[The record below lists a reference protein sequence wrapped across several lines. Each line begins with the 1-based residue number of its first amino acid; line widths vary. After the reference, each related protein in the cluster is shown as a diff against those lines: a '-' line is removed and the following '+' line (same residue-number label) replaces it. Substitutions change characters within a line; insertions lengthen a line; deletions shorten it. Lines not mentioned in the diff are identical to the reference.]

1 MIIVFPVAVDLPGNA
16 QTKFGASRDGGNRV
30 HAGVDLPAPA
40 GTEVYS
46 MDTGVVLHPPARFFS
61 NGADTYE
68 VEIAY
73 SWGIVRYG
81 EIGPKFAEGVA
92 AGKTVEAGRLITWV
106 ASQNGGAQLHLEMY
120 SNPTDTSQLTVNG
133 NDKNYLN
140 VPAKNYGR
148 RSDLMDPTP
157 WIQRSMKKTSPLYLE
172 FMKIQ
177 ASGPAAPPSA
187 AEMAAARAALAPYGI
202 GLPD

>member
-1 MIIVFPVAVDLPGNA
+1 MILVFPVAVDLPGNA

-46 MDTGVVLHPPARFFS
+46 MDTGRVLHPPARFFS

-68 VEIAY
+68 LEIAY
-73 SWGIVRYG
+73 PWGIVRYG

-92 AGKTVEAGRLITWV
+92 AGKEVQAGQLITWV

-120 SNPTDTSQLTVNG
+120 
-133 NDKNYLN
+133 DKL
-140 VPAKNYGR
+140 G
-148 RSDLMDPTP
+148 SHG
-157 WIQRSMKKTSPLYLE
+157 Q
-172 FMKIQ
+172 
-177 ASGPAAPPSA
+177 G
-187 AEMAAARAALAPYGI
+187 
-202 GLPD
+202 

>member
-1 MIIVFPVAVDLPGNA
+1 MVLVFPVAVDLPGNA
-16 QTKFGASRDGGNRV
+16 QTKFGASRDGGSRV

-46 MDTGVVLHPPARFFS
+46 MDTGIVLHAPARFFS
-61 NGADTYE
+61 NGADTLE
-68 VEIAY
+68 LEIAY

-92 AGKTVEAGRLITWV
+92 KGKEVQAGQLITWV

-120 SNPTDTSQLTVNG
+120 SNPNDSSQLTVKG
-133 NDKNYLN
+133 NDKNYMN
-140 VPAKNYGR
+140 VPPKNYGR

-157 WIQRSMKKTSPLYLE
+157 WIQRSLKKTSLLYQE

-177 ASGPAAPPSA
+177 ASGPVAPQTA
-187 AEMAAARAALAPYGI
+187 AELAAARAALAEIGI
-202 GLPD
+202 TTSI